1 MVVFPIRIKHAFDLT
16 VQCPHDANSRKHR
29 RPARR
34 RQDQRFHC
42 CKTAKSPGITV
53 PRTLLARADEV
64 IENEATRVQTTGS
77 TAPPWRLYGWP
88 GPAQR
93 GVRRPS

>member
-1 MVVFPIRIKHAFDLT
+1 MTGPAKALDLT
-16 VQCPHDANSRKHR
+16 VPS
-29 RPARR
+29 
-34 RQDQRFHC
+34 
-42 CKTAKSPGITV
+42 
-53 PRTLLARADEV
+53 TLLTRADEV
-64 IENEATRVQTTGS
+64 IENEAARVQTTGS